1 MEIKHR
7 IQFGC
12 DTDELADKVLSG
24 EKTATSSLY
33 DYSLM
38 NQEEIKVNEY
48 ASILDS
54 QGKEKCIV
62 KIERI
67 EIVDFQDIT
76 EEFAVNEGD
85 GCLDNWIKIH
95 TEYYSSL
102 LEKIDK
108 KLTGRT
114 KLVCEWFSVTLSK
127 ILCKWK
133 QDSVV
138 SFFLYLDSVFKNK
151 HKLIHNQSPVMNR
164 LCPFLLNLHK

>member
-54 QGKEKCIV
+54 
-62 KIERI
+62 
-67 EIVDFQDIT
+67 
-76 EEFAVNEGD
+76 
-85 GCLDNWIKIH
+85 
-95 TEYYSSL
+95 
-102 LEKIDK
+102 
-108 KLTGRT
+108 
-114 KLVCEWFSVTLSK
+114 
-127 ILCKWK
+127 
-133 QDSVV
+133 
-138 SFFLYLDSVFKNK
+138 
-151 HKLIHNQSPVMNR
+151 
-164 LCPFLLNLHK
+164 

>member
-1 MEIKHR
+1 MMEIKHR

-38 NQEEIKVNEY
+38 NQEEIKVNEC

-114 KLVCEWFSVTLSK
+114 KLVCEWL
-127 ILCKWK
+127 
-133 QDSVV
+133 SVV
-138 SFFLYLDSVFKNK
+138 SSN
-151 HKLIHNQSPVMNR
+151 N
-164 LCPFLLNLHK
+164 

>member
-1 MEIKHR
+1 MMEIKHR

-33 DYSLM
+33 
-38 NQEEIKVNEY
+38 
-48 ASILDS
+48 DS

-114 KLVCEWFSVTLSK
+114 KLVCEWFSV
-127 ILCKWK
+127 
-133 QDSVV
+133 V
-138 SFFLYLDSVFKNK
+138 SSN
-151 HKLIHNQSPVMNR
+151 N
-164 LCPFLLNLHK
+164 

>member
-95 TEYYSSL
+95 TEYY
-102 LEKIDK
+102 
-108 KLTGRT
+108 
-114 KLVCEWFSVTLSK
+114 LS
-127 ILCKWK
+127 
-133 QDSVV
+133 
-138 SFFLYLDSVFKNK
+138 
-151 HKLIHNQSPVMNR
+151 LIHI
-164 LCPFLLNLHK
+164 

>member
-95 TEYYSSL
+95 TEY
-102 LEKIDK
+102 
-108 KLTGRT
+108 
-114 KLVCEWFSVTLSK
+114 
-127 ILCKWK
+127 
-133 QDSVV
+133 
-138 SFFLYLDSVFKNK
+138 
-151 HKLIHNQSPVMNR
+151 
-164 LCPFLLNLHK
+164 

>member
-38 NQEEIKVNEY
+38 NQEEIKVNEC

-102 LEKIDK
+102 
-108 KLTGRT
+108 
-114 KLVCEWFSVTLSK
+114 
-127 ILCKWK
+127 
-133 QDSVV
+133 
-138 SFFLYLDSVFKNK
+138 FLYIQKSN
-151 HKLIHNQSPVMNR
+151 NQ
-164 LCPFLLNLHK
+164 F

>member
-38 NQEEIKVNEY
+38 NQEEIKVNEC

-76 EEFAVNEGD
+76 EEFAVNE
-85 GCLDNWIKIH
+85 
-95 TEYYSSL
+95 
-102 LEKIDK
+102 
-108 KLTGRT
+108 LT
-114 KLVCEWFSVTLSK
+114 L
-127 ILCKWK
+127 
-133 QDSVV
+133 
-138 SFFLYLDSVFKNK
+138 
-151 HKLIHNQSPVMNR
+151 
-164 LCPFLLNLHK
+164 LCPHSLFGISYLYGMFHIL

>member
-85 GCLDNWIKIH
+85 ECLDNWIKIH

-114 KLVCEWFSVTLSK
+114 KLVCEWFSV
-127 ILCKWK
+127 
-133 QDSVV
+133 V
-138 SFFLYLDSVFKNK
+138 SSN
-151 HKLIHNQSPVMNR
+151 N
-164 LCPFLLNLHK
+164 

>member
-114 KLVCEWFSVTLSK
+114 ISYCIRYCYSCHNLTIFSLYTQRYKIVSK
-127 ILCKWK
+127 KI
-133 QDSVV
+133 DG
-138 SFFLYLDSVFKNK
+138 
-151 HKLIHNQSPVMNR
+151 
-164 LCPFLLNLHK
+164 FLL

>member
-85 GCLDNWIKIH
+85 GCLDNWIKYIQN
-95 TEYYSSL
+95 
-102 LEKIDK
+102 I
-108 KLTGRT
+108 
-114 KLVCEWFSVTLSK
+114 
-127 ILCKWK
+127 ILHYWK
-133 QDSVV
+133 
-138 SFFLYLDSVFKNK
+138 
-151 HKLIHNQSPVMNR
+151 R
-164 LCPFLLNLHK
+164 

>member
-1 MEIKHR
+1 MMEIKHR

-76 EEFAVNEGD
+76 EEFAVN
-85 GCLDNWIKIH
+85 
-95 TEYYSSL
+95 
-102 LEKIDK
+102 
-108 KLTGRT
+108 
-114 KLVCEWFSVTLSK
+114 
-127 ILCKWK
+127 
-133 QDSVV
+133 
-138 SFFLYLDSVFKNK
+138 
-151 HKLIHNQSPVMNR
+151 
-164 LCPFLLNLHK
+164 

>member
-7 IQFGC
+7 VQFGC
-12 DTDELADKVLSG
+12 NADELANKVLSG

-33 DYSLM
+33 DYYLM
-38 NQEEIKVNEY
+38 NLKEEIKINEY

-85 GCLDNWIKIH
+85 GCLENWSKIH
-95 TEYYSSL
+95 TKYYSSL
-102 LEKIDK
+102 LEKIGK

-114 KLVCEWFSVTLSK
+114 KLVCEWFSV
-127 ILCKWK
+127 
-133 QDSVV
+133 V
-138 SFFLYLDSVFKNK
+138 SSN
-151 HKLIHNQSPVMNR
+151 N
-164 LCPFLLNLHK
+164 

>member
-85 GCLDNWIKIH
+85 GCLENWIKIH
-95 TEYYSSL
+95 TE
-102 LEKIDK
+102 
-108 KLTGRT
+108 
-114 KLVCEWFSVTLSK
+114 
-127 ILCKWK
+127 
-133 QDSVV
+133 
-138 SFFLYLDSVFKNK
+138 
-151 HKLIHNQSPVMNR
+151 
-164 LCPFLLNLHK
+164 

>member
-38 NQEEIKVNEY
+38 NQEEIKVNEC

-85 GCLDNWIKIH
+85 GCLDN
-95 TEYYSSL
+95 
-102 LEKIDK
+102 
-108 KLTGRT
+108 
-114 KLVCEWFSVTLSK
+114 LS
-127 ILCKWK
+127 
-133 QDSVV
+133 
-138 SFFLYLDSVFKNK
+138 
-151 HKLIHNQSPVMNR
+151 LIHISEPTR
-164 LCPFLLNLHK
+164 PY